1 MDYDDDGI
9 GGGELR
15 QNSRVEPLILEEV
28 NNQPDCA
35 GVVFENWAVLQ
46 AMHGAVSFAN
56 NVGPKCSNR

>member
-28 NNQPDCA
+28 NNQPDCV
-35 GVVFENWAVLQ
+35 GVVLDNRECSKP
-46 AMHGAVSFAN
+46 MAVSFAN
-56 NVGPKCSNR
+56 NAPRGILNF